1 MKHISEKVANVL
13 YNEIDYIEDNLVQI
27 DSLRDKINNMIISLL
42 NITVDYLYNHEGELF
57 NNTKDIDTD
66 ELGYFIIN
74 NISDLVESVFYDRTN
89 FSLNIK
95 DLIIEG
101 IKTSC

>member
-13 YNEIDYIEDNLVQI
+13 YNEIDYIEDSLTQI
-27 DSLRDKINNMIISLL
+27 DSFRYEINNMIISLL

-57 NNTKDIDTD
+57 NNTKDIDIE
-66 ELGYFIIN
+66 ELGSFIIN
-74 NISDLVESVFYDRTN
+74 NISDLVESVFYDGTN
-89 FSLNIK
+89 FNLNIK

-101 IKTSC
+101 IKVSC

>member
-27 DSLRDKINNMIISLL
+27 DSLRDKINNMVIGLL
-42 NITVDYLYNHEGELF
+42 NITIDYLYNHEYELF
-57 NNTKDIDTD
+57 NNTKDIDTE
-66 ELGYFIIN
+66 ELGSFIVN
-74 NISDLVESVFYDRTN
+74 NINDLVESVFYDRTN
-89 FSLNIK
+89 FNLNIK

-101 IKTSC
+101 IKVSC

>member
-27 DSLRDKINNMIISLL
+27 DSFRDKINNMVIGLL
-42 NITVDYLYNHEGELF
+42 NITIDYLYYHECELF
-57 NNTKDIDTD
+57 NNTKDIDTE
-66 ELGYFIIN
+66 ELGSFIVN
-74 NISDLVESVFYDRTN
+74 NINDLVESAFYDKTN
-89 FSLNIK
+89 FNLNIK

-101 IKTSC
+101 IKVSC